1 MKLSPFFSGPIRCR
15 LAIFGFIL
23 FSALATLTAQDKGAT
38 STEATTTRTFKAG
51 GESFAIPAPLKD
63 MVEMGPDYRGS
74 VDNLVPPF
82 NRLIAAFVLPDDLDK
97 IRNGSRK
104 IPPVGSIVSVSRQYE
119 FTEIDESGFKAIV
132 DSVSKSFDSNLN
144 LYANENQEE
153 FEHRMKSLG
162 LENLKITIDKPVS
175 LGSLFSNQSSAG
187 FGTILQVSAVETS
200 SQKEASSKKMLSV
213 CFVHVKSRVLF
224 AYVFADYKDI
234 ETVKWLRKTSE
245 EWADAILS
253 ANK

>member
-1 MKLSPFFSGPIRCR
+1 MKLSPFFSR
-15 LAIFGFIL
+15 LICYRVAILGFIL

-51 GESFAIPAPLKD
+51 GESFAIPAPLKG
-63 MVEMGPDYRGS
+63 MVEMGPDYRGA
-74 VDNLVPPF
+74 VDNLVPPY

-97 IRNGSRK
+97 IRNGDRK

-119 FTEIDESGFKAIV
+119 FTEIDESGFTAIV
-132 DSVSKSFDSNLN
+132 DSASKSFNSTLDS
-144 LYANENQEE
+144 YAKENQEK
-153 FEHRMKSLG
+153 FDRRIKSLD
-162 LENLKITIDKPVS
+162 LDNLKITFDKPVS

-187 FGTILQVSAVETS
+187 FGTILQVSAVGTS
-200 SQKEASSKKMLSV
+200 SQKELSSKKVLSV
-213 CFVHVKSRVLF
+213 CFVRVKNRVLF
-224 AYVFADYKDI
+224 TYVFADYKDI

-245 EWADAILS
+245 EWAAAILS